1 MAVVDSGVVVFPAV
15 VSGFAVVVS
24 GFAVVALTV
33 VAVVV
38 AVVVATATGDPVPTP
53 GTSVHADV
61 WRKESAFGAKLPP
74 PSMHFFQSFCHVQQ
88 PAAPRAVAARLHALA
103 HVPSVSLLR
112 YVPPR

>member
-24 GFAVVALTV
+24 GFAVVA
-33 VAVVV
+33 VAVV
-38 AVVVATATGDPVPTP
+38 ATGDPVPTP

-74 PSMHFFQSFCHVQQ
+74 PSTHFFQSFCHVQQ

-103 HVPSVSLLR
+103 HVPSVSPLR